1 MSGRQSGGQV
11 RYNRYEKARI
21 LGARA
26 LQVSYGAPVLIGT
39 DQSEPIL
46 VAAEE
51 YDAGVLP
58 FTGAPR
64 GSRAAMSRAHSVE
77 LRRILDSR
85 GNATVEADVLTE
97 DGGFGRAAAPA
108 GASTGAYE
116 AVELPPGEAIAAAR
130 RLAVPRLEGTVHA
143 GDQRAV
149 DATLRGADGTDDLS
163 EIGANAVVAISMAVA
178 KAAADTIGVPLYQ
191 HLGGALRGPS
201 SDSFPV
207 PLGNVVGGGEH
218 ARDATDIQEFLAVPV
233 GAPNVV
239 EAAFANA
246 RVHGRVG
253 DLFDDHGITAGKGD
267 EGAWAPQT
275 DDATAFE
282 IVDEAIE
289 TVADDLG
296 FEIRMGLDV
305 AATELVDD
313 DGVYRYTDVERTPDE
328 QVDYVACVRRG
339 PTRRGG
345 VRRLRGADRPGRV
358 ADGDLWRRPGRHERR
373 ATPAW
378 HRRRRRQQHPD
389 QAESDRDA
397 HRRGRRYQPGGRER
411 VHTRHLASLGRD
423 RRHHH
428 RPSRCRHRR
437 AVRQDRCGRGRADG
451 KAERADPDS
460 RRRSLTS

>member
-1 MSGRQSGGQV
+1 
-11 RYNRYEKARI
+11 
-21 LGARA
+21 
-26 LQVSYGAPVLIGT
+26 
-39 DQSEPIL
+39 
-46 VAAEE
+46 
-51 YDAGVLP
+51 
-58 FTGAPR
+58 
-64 GSRAAMSRAHSVE
+64 MSRAHSVE

-108 GASTGAYE
+108 GASTGAHE

-149 DATLRGADGTDDLS
+149 DAALRGADGTDDLS

-275 DDATAFE
+275 DDETAFE

-305 AATELVDD
+305 AATELLDG

-328 QVDYVACVRRG
+328 QVDYVASLVDEYDLAYVEDPLDEEAFDDFAALTDRVGSRTEVCGDDLFVTNVERLQRG
-339 PTRRGG
+339 IDD
-345 VRRLRGADRPGRV
+345 GAGNSILIKPNQIGTLTDAVDAVNLAV
-358 ADGDLWRRPGRHERR
+358 ANGF
-373 ATPAW
+373 TPVIS
-378 HRRRRRQQHPD
+378 HRSGETED
-389 QAESDRDA
+389 TTIA
-397 HRRGRRYQPGGRER
+397 
-411 VHTRHLASLGRD
+411 HLAVATDAPFVKTG
-423 RRHHH
+423 
-428 RPSRCRHRR
+428 
-437 AVRQDRCGRGRADG
+437 AVGGERTAKLNELIRIADD
-451 KAERADPDS
+451 AV
-460 RRRSLTS
+460 